1 MYRLLLILPLALGA
15 CQKATPQSNTARPH
29 EAERIR
35 TLTHDEDLARPATEA
50 DWSKLAPAAAES
62 PAAR

>member
-15 CQKATPQSNTARPH
+15 CQKATPQASTTRPH

-35 TLTHDEDLARPATEA
+35 TLTHDEDLAAPKGEA
-50 DWSKLAPAAAES
+50 DWSKLAPAASQS